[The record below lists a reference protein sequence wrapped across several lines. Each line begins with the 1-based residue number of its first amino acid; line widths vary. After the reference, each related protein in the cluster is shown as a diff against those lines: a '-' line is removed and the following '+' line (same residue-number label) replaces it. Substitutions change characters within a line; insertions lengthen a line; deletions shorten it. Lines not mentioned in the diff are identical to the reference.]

1 MTTFNQLL
9 FLLLFS
15 AGNCLIHPLLP
26 KLSRSCT
33 RTCAPYSIAS
43 TKYHQRNRRN
53 NNHFAYLSTSI
64 THTNVQS
71 TLLYSSASDEP
82 MSIDRNDTK
91 VTISSILNAA
101 LLISGTTIGGGFL
114 ALPTVTQPIGFIPSS
129 ITLFGVWLYFLF
141 QSFILVEAIQ
151 LTREENL
158 LKAQKSIGNDRR
170 VDDDYSESSMV
181 STTYNANPG
190 VSSVAGNVFGRIGEF
205 IVGLLLTILIEA
217 TLVSQISR
225 AGLMMYNDNYKLGC
239 ALSSLSI
246 ALLVF
251 GPKHRGVEFASNM
264 NSILTIGFLCSVA
277 GVFGCG
283 FKYAEWN
290 CLGIASLSTT
300 TYGIDFR
307 IISNI
312 IPTFLQLLVYG
323 EIVPCVCELLRYK
336 TKPIH
341 LSILLGS
348 FLTLLLQIG
357 WSGLGLSMISS
368 TTPGLVDNNDVVNLL
383 LQQGGIVRFPL
394 LCLSVTAILTTILG
408 SYLAL
413 LTMFNNIYASIF
425 SRRNSNGSPI
435 GRGNNTNRIIKSSS
449 SLKQRFIVGGMI
461 SLPALSIASTSPSM
475 FLKAIDFAG
484 SYPVLMLWGI
494 LPPIMVLIQRFRL
507 GSDILSF
514 NRNTSTSSGPS
525 SWLIS
530 LIILSLGYFGMNA
543 RNDLIFL
550 LQKITN
556 K

>member
-1 MTTFNQLL
+1 MTTRT
-9 FLLLFS
+9 S
-15 AGNCLIHPLLP
+15 TC
-26 KLSRSCT
+26 
-33 RTCAPYSIAS
+33 TCAPYSIAS
-43 TKYHQRNRRN
+43 KKYHQRDRRN
-53 NNHFAYLSTSI
+53 NHVAYRATSI
-64 THTNVQS
+64 THSNVQS

-82 MSIDRNDTK
+82 MSIDRNETK
-91 VTISSILNAA
+91 VTMSSILNAA

-141 QSFILVEAIQ
+141 QSFVLVEAIQ

-158 LKAQKSIGNDRR
+158 LKEQKAIGNFENDGR
-170 VDDDYSESSMV
+170 VDDDYSDSSMV
-181 STTYNANPG
+181 STTYIANPG
-190 VSSVAGNVFGRIGEF
+190 VSSVAGNVFGRMGQL

-225 AGLMMYNDNYKLGC
+225 AGLMTHKDNYKLGC

-283 FKYAEWN
+283 IKYANWN
-290 CLGIASLSTT
+290 CLGMGSLISSS
-300 TYGIDFR
+300 YGIDFG

-336 TKPIH
+336 TKPIR

-357 WSGLGLSMISS
+357 WSGLGMSMISS
-368 TTPGLVDNNDVVNLL
+368 TTSGLVDNNDVVNLL
-383 LQQGGIVRFPL
+383 LQQGGIVRLPL

-425 SRRNSNGSPI
+425 SRRNSNGNRI
-435 GRGNNTNRIIKSSS
+435 GRGNNTNRNIKSSR

-507 GSDILSF
+507 GPDILPL
-514 NRNTSTSSGPS
+514 NRKTPMSSGPS

-530 LIILSLGYFGMNA
+530 LIIF
-543 RNDLIFL
+543 FL
-550 LQKITN
+550 
-556 K
+556 